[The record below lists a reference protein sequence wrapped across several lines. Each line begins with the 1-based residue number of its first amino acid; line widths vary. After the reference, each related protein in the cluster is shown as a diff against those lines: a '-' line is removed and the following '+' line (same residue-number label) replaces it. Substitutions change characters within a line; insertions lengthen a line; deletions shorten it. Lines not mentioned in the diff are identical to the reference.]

1 MASFVVRRELFQ
13 RQASD
18 MIERMPTAYCS
29 LMRWRFRHSSWKNR
43 VASGDT
49 DLVIE
54 GFQRC
59 ANSFAVQA
67 FRSVNETQRKLKI
80 ATHMHSPANVK
91 YATSRGI
98 PTMVLIR
105 NPDDCIMSWLA
116 LAVQLGKIPK
126 DSLGREDQM
135 RRMLYWTQRYSMFYQ
150 RLMYARS
157 SFVIAD
163 FKQVVSDFGV
173 CIDRLNAKFG
183 TEFQRFQHTEATEA
197 EIFQKSKVNLSPSV
211 DREGIKEEV
220 RDLYDSKQNAANRQH
235 AVSTYEMFLS

>member
-1 MASFVVRRELFQ
+1 MAGSIVQRELL
-13 RQASD
+13 RRKASD
-18 MIERMPTAYCS
+18 MLERVPLVYCRV
-29 LMRWRFRHSSWKNR
+29 MRCRMRDANWKNR
-43 VASGDT
+43 VASRDT

-91 YATSRGI
+91 YATSRGV
-98 PTMVLIR
+98 PAMVLIR
-105 NPDDCIMSWLA
+105 NPDDCIISWLA
-116 LAVQLGKIPK
+116 LAIQLGKIPK
-126 DSLGREDQM
+126 DSLDRVDQL

-150 RLMYARS
+150 RLMNARA

-183 TEFQRFQHTEATEA
+183 TEFQRFQHTEATED
-197 EIFQKSKVNLSPSV
+197 EIFQKSKVHLSPSV

-220 RDLYDSKQNAANRQH
+220 RDLYDSKQNVANRQR
-235 AVSTYEMFLS
+235 AVSTYAMFLS